1 MSKRLI
7 LCVLLTVFYGILGG
21 CATGKSSTQEDTTA
35 TSAIDYQVESRQIDD
50 KLGSDGTVDNRV
62 RIESTSNQSG
72 DGAVPDGLAN
82 DFSRSGENTDPE
94 FKRDEYRIGPD
105 DLLDVQVFGVEELS
119 QKVRVNSV
127 GNISLPLIGE
137 IQAAG
142 LLSQELED
150 AVEAKLSKDYLQNP
164 TVTVYIEEFA
174 SQRVTIGG
182 QVKKPGVYAL
192 RGYTTLLQT
201 IAMAG
206 GLAQLAKSE
215 EISIIRVQPNNNP
228 ITMTYS
234 LEDILGGGIQDPDV
248 KNGDY
253 VFVGTAEGR
262 KFFRDSI
269 FRDAADFLNP
279 FRFILQ

>member
-1 MSKRLI
+1 MLKRLT
-7 LCVLLTVFYGILGG
+7 LCVLLVGFYGILVG
-21 CATGKSSTQEDTTA
+21 CATREANTQDTTD
-35 TSAIDYQVESRQIDD
+35 TSPINYQVESNQIDD
-50 KLGSDGTVDNRV
+50 KLGLGGTIDNKPRVD
-62 RIESTSNQSG
+62 STSNQNG
-72 DGAVPDGLAN
+72 DNSVSVDLPN
-82 DFSRSGENTDPE
+82 DSSRSGENPEPE

-119 QKVRVNSV
+119 QKVRVNAV

-150 AVEAKLSKDYLQNP
+150 AIEAELSKDYLQNP
-164 TVTVYIEEFA
+164 TVNVYIEEFA

-206 GLAQLAKSE
+206 GLAQLAKPE
-215 EISIIRVQPNNNP
+215 EISIIRVKSNNNP
-228 ITMTYS
+228 VTMTYS
-234 LEDILGGGIQDPDV
+234 LEDILGGSIKDPDV

-253 VFVGTAEGR
+253 VFVGTAEVR

-269 FRDAADFLNP
+269 FRDVTDFFNP
-279 FRFILQ
+279 FRFIR